1 LISGYDFMKK
11 VLLLSSLFL
20 LLLFSACRND
30 TSAGEGERGG
40 SVTPYPEQPEAV
52 IRQYQA
58 HIDSNRFEQAKML
71 STEAGKT
78 WIDTLSKIINSS
90 EEELDSTLLQTQFL
104 KIDCQIKQDTALCNC
119 LASDQDGAYEVA
131 YTLIRQANQW
141 KIDAPKEDDLWI
153 DEQLI
158 QDMIKQLTEE

>member
-1 LISGYDFMKK
+1 MISGYDFMKK
-11 VLLLSSLFL
+11 VLLPFLCL
-20 LLLFSACRND
+20 LLIFSACRNKP
-30 TSAGEGERGG
+30 SGGEGERDIPAA
-40 SVTPYPEQPEAV
+40 PYPEQPEAV

-78 WIDTLSKIINSS
+78 WIDTLSRIINNSG
-90 EEELDSTLLQTQFL
+90 EELDSTLLQTQFL
-104 KIDCQIKQDTALCNC
+104 KIDCQIRQDTALCNC

-131 YTLIRQANQW
+131 YTLIRQADQW

-158 QDMIKQLTEE
+158 QDMIKQLIEE